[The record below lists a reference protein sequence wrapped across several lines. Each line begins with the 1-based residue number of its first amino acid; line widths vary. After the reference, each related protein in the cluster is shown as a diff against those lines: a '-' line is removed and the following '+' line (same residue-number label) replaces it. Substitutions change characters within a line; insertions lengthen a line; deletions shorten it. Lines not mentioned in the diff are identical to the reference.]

1 MFKNKNHD
9 ILRGLIA
16 LLLAFILGYVGLILI
31 HKVFKEMVITLD
43 LKVKNEYARY
53 KIGEYIL
60 KEIGSME
67 TYYYKMGILTNLKS
81 IKPIET
87 EIKEAIKDVRNA
99 INILNNGGILENYIK
114 LNLPEATES
123 TDKINFNPSSN
134 QTYTFEEIDLSPKLD
149 ELENKVSQ
157 MEEIIRIKLFPDT
170 VTHEEIFK
178 ADLFFKQLPTLFVR
192 MKENTSRLLY
202 ESKKNI
208 SEIEKNIQKEKD
220 DYDKLEYLFTYF
232 IMIII
237 IILCYLLI
245 KQIVKKSKELE
256 TISKKAQTSEQEA
269 LKANQTKSQFLA
281 NMSHEIRTPLNAIIG
296 FADILSKA
304 QLHNNDKDKAVI
316 ISKSAKALLDI
327 INDIL
332 DISKI
337 ESGKFEISKTNFSLR
352 ELLEQIVQ
360 LYAVNTKQKN
370 IRFVYRLDENIPEFV
385 ISDEIKIKQV
395 FSNILSNAI
404 KFTPENGKVTFDI
417 NLIKFENKMARIRF
431 SIKDDGIGIS
441 PKDQKKIF
449 EPFSQADGSI
459 SRKYGG
465 TGLGLAICL
474 NIVKMLGS
482 EIELES
488 KVNKGSTFFFEL
500 DFEVQDVNTIDPAKF
515 KYNFAICNVVED
527 TEGIRDHLVNIVKY
541 FGRIH
546 QGDDIDN
553 YEKIDSIFC
562 FGDPQ
567 FYERLK
573 NRKERF
579 KCPVVFV
586 GNKEKLNN
594 NKMKSLVDYFLDVPI
609 YGSKIFNIIAEVKS
623 IEKND
628 RSLEIID
635 EKFSGKILVAED
647 NINNQ
652 LLMNLILKDLGL
664 NVTIVEN
671 GKLAFEKYKENN
683 YDLIFMDINM
693 PVMDGLE
700 TLKEIRKYE
709 IETQKYTPIIALT
722 ANAIDG
728 DKEKYIKE
736 GMDGYLSKPIENTE
750 LVKVLNTY
758 LKKNNSIQMNMQ
770 NENIEEES
778 FNKKL
783 DVFKISEKL
792 GISEKIALMVITKF
806 KMTIIKDLK
815 EFNNFIDAALSNDNL
830 ITDGGFESTEW
841 WKGLPRPWRLSNAAL
856 YHGSHVMVGDPVT
869 SGDRFTGKAKVIHSH
884 FCYR

>member
-81 IKPIET
+81 INPIET
-87 EIKEAIKDVRNA
+87 VIKEAIKDVRNA

-553 YEKIDSIFC
+553 YEKIDLIFC
-562 FGDPQ
+562 FADPQ

-594 NKMKSLVDYFLDVPI
+594 NKMKPLMDYFLDVPI

-783 DVFKISEKL
+783 DVSKISEKL
-792 GISEKIALMVITKF
+792 GVSEKIALMVITKF
-806 KMTIIKDLK
+806 KMTIIKDIK
-815 EFNNFIDAALSNDNL
+815 EFNNFIDAEDFENISKKAHYLKSSCLNVDSNEINEILSELEKAGTLSIDEIKLKFNL
-830 ITDGGFESTEW
+830 IKEQIENLF
-841 WKGLPRPWRLSNAAL
+841 
-856 YHGSHVMVGDPVT
+856 
-869 SGDRFTGKAKVIHSH
+869 
-884 FCYR
+884 

>member
-553 YEKIDSIFC
+553 YEKIDLIFC

-594 NKMKSLVDYFLDVPI
+594 NKMKPLMDYFLDVPI

-671 GKLAFEKYKENN
+671 GKLAFKKYKENN

-700 TLKEIRKYE
+700 TLKEIKKYE
-709 IETQKYTPIIALT
+709 IETQKKYTPIIALT

-728 DKEKYIKE
+728 DKEKYAPFKHDKYLIKE
-736 GMDGYLSKPIENTE
+736 IPLIRFIAE
-750 LVKVLNTY
+750 
-758 LKKNNSIQMNMQ
+758 SI
-770 NENIEEES
+770 
-778 FNKKL
+778 
-783 DVFKISEKL
+783 
-792 GISEKIALMVITKF
+792 ITKESQ
-806 KMTIIKDLK
+806 II
-815 EFNNFIDAALSNDNL
+815 
-830 ITDGGFESTEW
+830 
-841 WKGLPRPWRLSNAAL
+841 
-856 YHGSHVMVGDPVT
+856 
-869 SGDRFTGKAKVIHSH
+869 
-884 FCYR
+884 